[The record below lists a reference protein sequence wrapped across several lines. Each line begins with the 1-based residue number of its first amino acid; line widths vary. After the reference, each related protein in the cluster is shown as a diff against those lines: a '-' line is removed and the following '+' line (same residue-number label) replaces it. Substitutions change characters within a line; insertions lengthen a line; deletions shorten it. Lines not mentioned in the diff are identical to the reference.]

1 MIIYRRA
8 VCSESCTY
16 GSGTAP
22 FILFYTKGSEFHPA
36 WPNDLFYMF
45 PVAIFGTF
53 ACAIGLAVLDPA
65 GVGEPANPFATPLEI
80 LRATRYLGTSRISC

>member
-1 MIIYRRA
+1 
-8 VCSESCTY
+8 
-16 GSGTAP
+16 
-22 FILFYTKGSEFHPA
+22 
-36 WPNDLFYMF
+36 MF

-80 LRATRYLGTSRISC
+80 LRATRHLGISYRSC